1 MNTAK
6 EKKLKAIK
14 SEILKITDFLRLNN
28 NDENFDTYEDVKI
41 ENDSNDTLVL
51 TNVINREPN
60 SLTDNDL
67 TNIKNEL
74 YTLKLLLKKNEMM
87 LKEILLKIK

>member
-6 EKKLKAIK
+6 EKKLNAIK
-14 SEILKITDFLRLNN
+14 SEILEITDFLKLNN
-28 NDENFDTYEDVKI
+28 NHKNFDADKDKKI
-41 ENDSNDTLVL
+41 EIDSNDTLTL
-51 TNVINREPN
+51 TNIVNREPKALAN
-60 SLTDNDL
+60 NDL
-67 TNIKNEL
+67 ADIRNEL